1 MAEKPRFSTCVSDFK
16 VSPLILFCVQVE
28 EMGLL
33 NFKPSLISV
42 VAVFFQSKYMRMGK
56 KELLTQLRSDFRP

>member
-1 MAEKPRFSTCVSDFK
+1 MAEQPCFSTCGVSDFK

-33 NFKPSLISV
+33 NIQTQSDLSCTSVIS
-42 VAVFFQSKYMRMGK
+42 
-56 KELLTQLRSDFRP
+56 E